1 MRAAAHLT
9 MGQQTGAGEGGVG
22 PWVRAA
28 SLALLTACYSLGEL
42 GHFLI
47 ATTSKQV
54 ANTVLYCTVLYCTVL
69 YMCRWPT
76 ASSSGTCAA
85 TRTTGRTQRPRT
97 APTSPPR

>member
-1 MRAAAHLT
+1 
-9 MGQQTGAGEGGVG
+9 MGQHTGAGEGGAGAGGVA

-54 ANTVLYCTVLYCTVL
+54 DYTVLYCTVL

-76 ASSSGTCAA
+76 ASSSGTCGA
-85 TRTTGRTQRPRT
+85 TPPTGRTPRPRT